1 VHEIYGST
9 ETSALATRRT
19 TDGQTWTL
27 LSGVTLRQD
36 DEVTWACG
44 GHVPSC
50 VGLSDV
56 VELTRDRQFL
66 LHGRQADLVNIA
78 GKRTSL
84 AYLNFQVG
92 EIEGVRDVAFFL
104 PDDDEN
110 GITRLTAFVVAPDV
124 SQVALMAD
132 MRQRLDAVFMPR
144 PLIRLDVLPRNAL
157 GKLPRSLLQAL
168 YEERHAHARD

>member
-1 VHEIYGST
+1 
-9 ETSALATRRT
+9 
-19 TDGQTWTL
+19 
-27 LSGVTLRQD
+27 
-36 DEVTWACG
+36 
-44 GHVPSC
+44 
-50 VGLSDV
+50 
-56 VELTRDRQFL
+56 L